1 MKKRLQIKNGYL
13 LLGVFLSLL
22 IVIHSTSNELLNLK
36 GKNIG

>member
-1 MKKRLQIKNGYL
+1 MKKRLQIKNGY